1 MKMLFD
7 YDYFAAE
14 FAITFDQID
23 IFQRTEEQFE
33 ENILH
38 LGKLLFLMEKVLS
51 EKEQQDM
58 YQLIKS
64 LLSSDESESCIVLLK
79 KFARAYE
86 EGSPKRMRF
95 KRAAARKTRGEEKE
109 ERYQEVMRRKRKK
122 GRERQEIGRRRT
134 GKRDLVMAGS
144 D

>member
-86 EGSPKRMRF
+86 EGSLKRLHRHF
-95 KRAAARKTRGEEKE
+95 FISQKRG
-109 ERYQEVMRRKRKK
+109 
-122 GRERQEIGRRRT
+122 
-134 GKRDLVMAGS
+134 
-144 D
+144 